1 VRPPG
6 LVVAAFVTI
15 LLAAPA
21 VAQKPGSADSG
32 KPSAKA
38 AAQAEEA
45 FKKAEAFGEK
55 NNLVEALRWYRVAAD
70 QGHLESQNN
79 VGMFYVSG
87 MGVKKDVVEGARWLR
102 KAADRGHDVAQ
113 RNLGFLYLQG
123 IGVAQDRAEAIRWLR
138 KAADQGDEE
147 AKSVL
152 KRLGR

>member
-1 VRPPG
+1 MRPLG
-6 LVVAAFVTI
+6 FVVAAFI
-15 LLAAPA
+15 LFSAPA
-21 VAQKPGSADSG
+21 LAQKPGSADPG
-32 KPSAKA
+32 KSSAKPA
-38 AAQAEEA
+38 APAEEA

-55 NNLVEALRWYRVAAD
+55 NNFVEAMRWYRVAAD

-79 VGMFYVSG
+79 VGMFYVAG
-87 MGVKKDVVEGARWLR
+87 MGVKKDVAEGARWLR

-123 IGVAQDRAEAIRWLR
+123 IGVPKDRAEAIRWLH

-152 KRLGR
+152 KKLGQ